1 MKRAVIVYNKSTCSS
16 SFPNLT
22 VNYRSRVV
30 GFYLCPVLGVC
41 LCHKFRACL
50 VDCNRR
56 GNVIV
61 ILIV

>member
-22 VNYRSRVV
+22 VNNRSQVV

-41 LCHKFRACL
+41 LCHKFI
-50 VDCNRR
+50 
-56 GNVIV
+56 IV
-61 ILIV
+61 SCCHFPTVF